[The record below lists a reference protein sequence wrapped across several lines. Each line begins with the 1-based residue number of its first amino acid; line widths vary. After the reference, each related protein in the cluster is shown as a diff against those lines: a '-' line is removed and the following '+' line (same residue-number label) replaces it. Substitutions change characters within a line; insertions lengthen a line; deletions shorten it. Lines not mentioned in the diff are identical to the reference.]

1 MSNNDKV
8 CDVSVQTIRRK
19 ITIMKIST
27 CRTLN
32 IKVVNENGEELY
44 SGMIED
50 APEEIRCM
58 DYTKVDI
65 KNQVI
70 FYV

>member
-1 MSNNDKV
+1 
-8 CDVSVQTIRRK
+8 
-19 ITIMKIST
+19 MKINA

-44 SGMIED
+44 SGMVED
-50 APEEIRCM
+50 APEEIKNM
-58 DYTKVDI
+58 EYTKVDAG
-65 KNQVI
+65 NQVV

>member
-1 MSNNDKV
+1 
-8 CDVSVQTIRRK
+8 
-19 ITIMKIST
+19 MKINT

-50 APEEIRCM
+50 APEEITSM

-65 KNQVI
+65 KNQVV

>member
-1 MSNNDKV
+1 
-8 CDVSVQTIRRK
+8 
-19 ITIMKIST
+19 MKIGT

-32 IKVVNENGEELY
+32 IKVINENDEELY

-50 APEEIRCM
+50 APEEIRNM

-65 KNQVI
+65 NNQVI

>member
-1 MSNNDKV
+1 
-8 CDVSVQTIRRK
+8 
-19 ITIMKIST
+19 MKINT

-44 SGMIED
+44 SGMVED
-50 APEEIRCM
+50 APEEIKNM
-58 DYTKVDI
+58 EYTKVDTG
-65 KNQVI
+65 NQIV